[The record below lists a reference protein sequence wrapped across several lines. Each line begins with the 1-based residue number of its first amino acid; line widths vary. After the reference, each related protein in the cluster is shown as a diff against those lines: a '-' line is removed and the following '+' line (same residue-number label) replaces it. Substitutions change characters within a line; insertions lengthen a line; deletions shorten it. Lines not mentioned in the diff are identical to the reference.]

1 MDGNIIYKT
10 HTIIRNVAIFVS
22 VIIFYGCSQNRTNL
36 LPSNIITSDSIYFS
50 ESTDILSQDIID
62 SIYWIPLDSSH
73 INIFDHISKMCVVN
87 DYIYSLLA
95 EINLLFKYIQR
106 KEIFFIKYQIKEMGQ
121 KIILK

>member
-1 MDGNIIYKT
+1 MDENIIYKT

-73 INIFDHISKMCVVN
+73 INIFD
-87 DYIYSLLA
+87 
-95 EINLLFKYIQR
+95 
-106 KEIFFIKYQIKEMGQ
+106 
-121 KIILK
+121 

>member
-10 HTIIRNVAIFVS
+10 T
-22 VIIFYGCSQNRTNL
+22 
-36 LPSNIITSDSIYFS
+36 
-50 ESTDILSQDIID
+50 
-62 SIYWIPLDSSH
+62 
-73 INIFDHISKMCVVN
+73 
-87 DYIYSLLA
+87 YSLLA